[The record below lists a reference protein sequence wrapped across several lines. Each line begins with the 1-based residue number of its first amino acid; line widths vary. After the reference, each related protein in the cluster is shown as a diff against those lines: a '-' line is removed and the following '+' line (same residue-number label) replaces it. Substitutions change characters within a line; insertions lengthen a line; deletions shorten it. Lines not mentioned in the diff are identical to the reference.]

1 MQFNATKQSRIF
13 GGNIGLIPKQS
24 GIVTHA
30 PFLGASRVFDPNYPY
45 DFFKDRYAIPY
56 TQAGIANVIAGLT
69 DEPGRQ
75 AASIAVLNAKI
86 TQLQAG
92 VSALE
97 KFDKDNTA
105 YYDERVN
112 RTSGGKR
119 DRLREERAALR
130 AEGEAARIMAQAA
143 IRTLTNTVNAKA
155 QTSLQEAG
163 NDPRAVVVS
172 RDVDTGALVYS
183 RPAIQQAAQTSAGSS
198 TWLLPV
204 GAAALAYLALKG

>member
-1 MQFNATKQSRIF
+1 MQYMATKQSRIF

-24 GIVTHA
+24 GIVTRA
-30 PFLGASRVFDPNYPY
+30 SFLGASRVFDPNYPY
-45 DFFKDRYAIPY
+45 DFFKDRYQIPY
-56 TQAGIANVIAGLT
+56 TQAGISGILSNLT
-69 DEPGRQ
+69 DEPSRQ
-75 AASIAVLNAKI
+75 AASIATLNARI
-86 TQLQAG
+86 TQLQAAIA
-92 VSALE
+92 ALE

-130 AEGEAARIMAQAA
+130 DEGAAARAMASAA

-155 QTSLQEAG
+155 SVSLQEAG
-163 NDPRAVVVS
+163 NDPRQVVIS

-183 RPAIQQAAQTSAGSS
+183 RPAIQASASASPSG
-198 TWLLPV
+198 TGWLLPV
-204 GAAALAYLALKG
+204 GAALAAYLALKG